1 MAKLCPFKKETIT
14 NIEYGFTSV
23 EREKPI
29 KVKKDEHFGVCDGLN
44 CMAYDGKI
52 CRMMESAAAR

>member
-1 MAKLCPFKKETIT
+1 MAKFCPFKKETVK

-29 KVKKDEHFGVCDGLN
+29 KIKEDEHFGVCNGLN
-44 CMAYDGKI
+44 CMSYDGGI
-52 CRMMESAAAR
+52 CLLMERNK

>member
-1 MAKLCPFKKETIT
+1 MIKLCPFKKETVT

-29 KVKKDEHFGVCDGLN
+29 KIKKDEHFGVCDDLN
-44 CMAYDGKI
+44 CMAYDGGI
-52 CRMMESAAAR
+52 CLLMEGNK